1 MATGRTTRDAHMRS
15 GRCSQAPRLVFCRLR
30 RWPSRGGLGR
40 LAPPLAPPYSSP
52 RSALQGQHQAR
63 LELRYEAGVG
73 RQSSHK
79 VRRAGRAAGRAATA
93 QAAVADLCSQ
103 MQGSSRQSCHGV
115 RVQRLLESE
124 QVGLPQT
131 LPTSRSSARRTWQ
144 PARPQV
150 RGALCPAVHV
160 EQPEVV
166 AMGGE
171 DCCVHLYDVSRAK
184 REPGLLTQL
193 QVRSAKW
200 GSSVALLLAALL
212 PDGKR

>member
-1 MATGRTTRDAHMRS
+1 MPFFASDGHRAHNPGCPYAQRAL
-15 GRCSQAPRLVFCRLR
+15 Q
-30 RWPSRGGLGR
+30 PSPSPCVLSV
-40 LAPPLAPPYSSP
+40 APLAQQRGFGTAGSSP

-144 PARPQV
+144 PARTQV